1 VGPAILATLV
11 AGAVAV
17 VLSGLIAWAGPVD
30 APGERRSHERPTPT
44 SGGVAIIAAT
54 CLGLAVLAA
63 FGAGWRD
70 ERIGWLGLLAA
81 GTGLFGALDDMLD
94 LPARTK
100 LLIQLVP
107 AVLFATFTARVES
120 LPLAP
125 GLTLPLGLA
134 LGAAGTALWIVVLV
148 NGVNFMDGADGL
160 MPGATIISLLGLAA
174 AAGLH
179 GQTVVAL
186 VAMVGAVAGLGFL
199 PWNFPH
205 HRLFQG
211 DAGALFSGFFVAG
224 LAVLA
229 TSPQQGEPLSP
240 YPVVFGALPILTDV
254 LLTLLARARVGKVLF
269 SPHREHLY
277 QRWLDAHGGSHPALA
292 WRFWAI
298 SAAFAAAGAAGEQA
312 PMGWRPV
319 LFAGGLAVAVVGWV
333 AIRHGQRA
341 ESR

>member
-1 VGPAILATLV
+1 M
-11 AGAVAV
+11 
-17 VLSGLIAWAGPVD
+17 LSGLIAWSGPVD

-54 CLGLAVLAA
+54 CLGLATLGAL
-63 FGAGWRD
+63 GAGWRD

-100 LLIQLVP
+100 LLIQLLP
-107 AVLFATFTARVES
+107 AVLFAVFVARVES

-134 LGAAGTALWIVVLV
+134 LGAAGTALWIIVLV

-160 MPGATIISLLGLAA
+160 MPGAMIVSLMGLAA
-174 AAGLH
+174 AADLH
-179 GQTVVAL
+179 GQTILAL
-186 VAMVGAVAGLGFL
+186 AAAVGAVAGLGFL

-229 TSPQQGEPLSP
+229 TTPRQGEALSP

-254 LLTLLARARVGKVLF
+254 LLTLLARARAGKVLF

-277 QRWLDAHGGSHPALA
+277 QRWLDAHGGSHPSLA

-298 SAAFAAAGAAGEQA
+298 SAAFAAAGVANEQA

-319 LFAGGLAVAVVGWV
+319 VFAGGLAVAVIAWV
-333 AIRHGQRA
+333 ALRRA
-341 ESR
+341 DNS

>member
-1 VGPAILATLV
+1 MISIAALLAALV
-11 AGAVAV
+11 AT

-30 APGERRSHERPTPT
+30 APGERRSHEKPTPT
-44 SGGVAIIAAT
+44 SGGVAIVAAT

-63 FGAGWRD
+63 STAGWRD
-70 ERIGWLGLLAA
+70 PRFGWLALLAA

-107 AVLFATFTARVES
+107 ALLFAALVAHVGS

-125 GLTLPLGLA
+125 GLILPLGLI
-134 LGAAGTALWIVVLV
+134 LGGAGTALWIIVLV

-160 MPGATIISLLGLAA
+160 MPGAMIISLIGLAA
-174 AAGLH
+174 AAALH
-179 GQTVVAL
+179 GQTILAL
-186 VAMVGAVAGLGFL
+186 VAVIGAAAGLGFL
-199 PWNFPH
+199 PWNFPA

-229 TSPQQGEPLSP
+229 TSPLRGEALSP
-240 YPVVFGALPILTDV
+240 YAAVFGALPILTDV
-254 LLTLLARARVGKVLF
+254 LLTLLVRARAGRMLF

-277 QRWLDAHGGSHPALA
+277 QRWLDASGGSHPALA

-298 SAAFAAAGAAGEQA
+298 SAVFTAAGVAAEQA

-319 LFAGGLAVAVVGWV
+319 IFAGGLAAAVAGWT
-333 AIRHGQRA
+333 ALRLGRRP
-341 ESR
+341 S